1 MDAQGTALTTP
12 KSRPRAAGAGLLA
25 IVAIAPVAAF
35 VVVALRRIGYP
46 FELSFFEGSTVEVTA
61 RVVQG
66 LPLYGPPTTVFTPWP
81 YPPMY
86 FWLTGAVA
94 EVTGVSITSLRL
106 VSFVAALIV
115 LVLIAL
121 IVRRAAG
128 SVLAGVIAA
137 GLYAASYR
145 VSGAWADT
153 ARVDSLLVAFLLGA
167 ILLGLRARTWR
178 GGLAVGGLLFLAFL
192 TKQNALLVA
201 APMLLWLLVRRRPV
215 GLSAAAILVCT
226 VVVSTVVG
234 DLITDGWYSPYVISQ
249 LLHQPLAARWLLE
262 FWFVDLLAPFAIAI
276 GLGLWLV
283 HRYRPDRAAGS
294 GRQPWA
300 RWRIGD
306 DASYLAASVLGLL
319 LAALAGRL
327 HDGGYANVAMPAHAG
342 AAIGF
347 GLVVV
352 MALRHPGWT
361 SKMSYVLAAALAA
374 QFVAMTFWR
383 IHVIP
388 TDADRAA
395 GDAFIASVRNLPGE
409 VLIPTHPY
417 YLRLAG
423 LPTHASSIAI
433 GDVLHS
439 RGGRGRDAMAAA
451 LPWDLAGVSAVI
463 LDNEGDAALFGDALD
478 RDFTLVSSSFVAD
491 GVFVPVTDT
500 PTRPSL
506 LYVRTSAL
514 ASP

>member
-1 MDAQGTALTTP
+1 ML
-12 KSRPRAAGAGLLA
+12 
-25 IVAIAPVAAF
+25 
-35 VVVALRRIGYP
+35 VALRRIGYP
-46 FELSFFEGSTVEVTA
+46 FELAFFEGSTVEVTA

-66 LPLYGPPTTVFTPWP
+66 LPLYGPPTTDFTPWP

-94 EVTGVSITSLRL
+94 EVTGVSISSLRL
-106 VSFVAALIV
+106 VSFAAGLIV
-115 LVLIAL
+115 LLLIAL

-128 SVLAGVIAA
+128 SVLAGVVAA

-153 ARVDSLLVAFLLGA
+153 ARVDSLLLAFLLGA
-167 ILLGLRARTWR
+167 VLLGLRARTWR

-201 APMLLWLLVRRRPV
+201 SPMLLWLVIRRRPV

-226 VVVSTVVG
+226 VAGSTVLG

-249 LLHQPLAARWLLE
+249 LLHQPLAPRWLLE

-276 GLGLWLV
+276 GLAVWLV
-283 HRYRPDRAAGS
+283 HRYRPDRTDGPDRPPRA
-294 GRQPWA
+294 W
-300 RWRIGD
+300 WRTSED
-306 DASYLAASVLGLL
+306 TSYLAACVLGLL
-319 LAALAGRL
+319 LASLAGRL
-327 HDGGYANVAMPAHAG
+327 HDGGYANVSMPAHAG

-347 GLVVV
+347 GLVVA
-352 MALRHPGWT
+352 MARRHPGWT
-361 SKMSYVLAAALAA
+361 SRMSLVLGAALAA
-374 QFVAMTFWR
+374 QFIGMTLWR

-388 TDADRAA
+388 TAADRAA
-395 GDAFIASVRNLPGE
+395 GDTFIASVRNLPGE

-439 RGGRGRDAMAAA
+439 RSGRGRDAMAAA

-463 LDNEGDAALFGDALD
+463 VDNEGDAALFGDALH
-478 RDFTLVSSSFVAD
+478 RDFTLVTTSFVAD

-500 PTRPSL
+500 PTRPVL
-506 LYVRTSAL
+506 LYIRTSAL
-514 ASP
+514 APP